1 MEHIIS
7 GTLVGRV
14 RQSKAGREEGR
25 HNVRLSMSPQEP
37 RQMLTDSP
45 YFYLLLRLLL
55 MVAFI
60 IWAVMWTLAL
70 EFGQVNAGIAAN
82 LPPGVLYHAPQLAVV
97 RRR

>member
-14 RQSKAGREEGR
+14 RQGGRKEGR
-25 HNVRLSMSPQEP
+25 HNVSLSMSPQEP

-60 IWAVMWTLAL
+60 IWAEVWTLAL
-70 EFGQVNAGIAAN
+70 EFGRVNAGFAAN
-82 LPPGVLYHAPQLAVV
+82 LPPGVFYHAPQLAVV

>member
-14 RQSKAGREEGR
+14 RQGGRKEGR

-37 RQMLTDSP
+37 HQMLTDSP

-60 IWAVMWTLAL
+60 IWAEVWTLAL
-70 EFGQVNAGIAAN
+70 EFGRVNAGFAAN
-82 LPPGVLYHAPQLAVV
+82 LPPGVFYHAPQLAVV